1 MIYVGA
7 SIARPLIT
15 ASFSIN
21 SRACNARLYIKK
33 ELISQ
38 LFFFMI
44 FYCLN

>member
-7 SIARPLIT
+7 SD
-15 ASFSIN
+15 
-21 SRACNARLYIKK
+21 ACSYIKK